1 MDGRIFFGLILFLFV
16 AAIVAIPICRWV
28 ALRRIAKL
36 QEEINRKV
44 CPIVEQKIARGEF
57 FTDRVLIL
65 KDNATY
71 KAGEEYRQKI
81 YADTQRKIFGLPDY
95 KTGQVYFIPFEDF
108 SGYEVYTDGGTQI
121 NGGGY
126 VYKGSGWS
134 GVISRDLCRT
144 LRLIIKINR
153 FELPQISYDCVSG
166 IKRGINKSSRA
177 YREIMAALQEATA
190 FLEVI
195 RQKKE

>member
-1 MDGRIFFGLILFLFV
+1 MGLLVIFLGVLILCVPIFLIKLIVRHFV
-16 AAIVAIPICRWV
+16 
-28 ALRRIAKL
+28 LKRIADR
-36 QEEINRKV
+36 QRQMNGKV
-44 CPIVEQKIARGEF
+44 DAAMKRQQCDESF
-57 FTDRVLIL
+57 FANRVLIL

-71 KAGEEYRQKI
+71 KSGEEYSQKI

-95 KTGQVYFIPFEDF
+95 QTGQIYFIPFEDF
-108 SGYEVYTDGGTQI
+108 SRYEVYTDGGTQI
-121 NGGGY
+121 NGGGG
-126 VYKGSGWS
+126 VLKGSGGS
-134 GVISRDLCRT
+134 IVTSRDLCRT

-153 FELPQISYDCVSG
+153 FDLPQITYDFVSG

-177 YREIMAALQEATA
+177 YREIMAALQEVTA